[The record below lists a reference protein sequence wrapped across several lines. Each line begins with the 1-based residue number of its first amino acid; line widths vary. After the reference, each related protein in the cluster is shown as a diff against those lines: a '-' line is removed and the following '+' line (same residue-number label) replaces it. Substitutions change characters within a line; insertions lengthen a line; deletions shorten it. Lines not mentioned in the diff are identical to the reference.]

1 MVEYFVASV
10 LISEDILQQK
20 FFTVKGDQSPSHFG
34 QLQILSSRIVV
45 EVIDSTAPI
54 GSKVNFIKHYHL

>member
-1 MVEYFVASV
+1 MVEYFVANI

-20 FFTVKGDQSPSHFG
+20 FFTIKGDQSPSQFG
-34 QLQILSSRIVV
+34 QLQILSSSIVV

-54 GSKVNFIKHYHL
+54 GSNANFIEHYRL